1 MERRMWGVSPPASL
15 WLLKPCFSFPGSTQ
29 PHLASWPLPLGSMNL
44 AGRQGS
50 AEGMTRLTRELLSR
64 HGEDVGDV
72 YVV

>member
-1 MERRMWGVSPPASL
+1 MERRMWGVSPPTSL